1 MSANRI
7 GLRQTNQSAPAS
19 RPRVVLDLEK
29 LRHANCG
36 LGRFCRHLAESILS
50 LGDQDFDPVFFLPQK
65 IPQETVQ
72 HFHAKG
78 VEHIEVSPW
87 RKETFASLY
96 RPFLAPFQRRHR
108 YDLWHVTNQT
118 SKYLPLDPAV
128 PVVLTIHDLNFLHD
142 ARHRDRPAAVARK
155 LADVQRK
162 VDRATAIVTDSHYV
176 AADVASHLRLGD
188 KPVHVVPPGLPTPP
202 VASAIAPSW
211 APHGRFLLS
220 IGNCLPHKNFHALF
234 DLIERLPGFALV
246 LAGKR
251 ETPYGER
258 LIREVTERRLDG
270 QVTFAGQVSDGD
282 RQWLYEHCEAFV
294 FPSLTEGFGFPV
306 LEAMQCGKPV
316 FMSRRT
322 SLPELGGS
330 LGFYWDSFGAEHMAE
345 VFRVGMEAVAAMP
358 TFAAAA
364 RARAAEFSWE
374 NAARGY
380 LRVYRSIL
388 CPKRASPGAVF
399 N

>member
-1 MSANRI
+1 MFSSR
-7 GLRQTNQSAPAS
+7 RFVQRTTEQTRAG

-36 LGRFCRHLAESILS
+36 LGRFCRHLAEGILA
-50 LGDQDFDPVFFLPQK
+50 LGERSFDPVFFLPQT
-65 IPQETVQ
+65 IPQDTVR
-72 HFHAKG
+72 HFRAEG
-78 VEHIEVSPW
+78 VEQIEVSPW
-87 RKETFASLY
+87 RKETFASYY

-118 SKYLPLDPAV
+118 SKYLPLDPTV

-142 ARHRDRPAAVARK
+142 ARHQDRPTAVARK

-176 AADVASHLRLGD
+176 ADDVAAHLRLGG
-188 KPVHVVPPGLPTPP
+188 KPVHVVSPGLSAPPG
-202 VASAIAPSW
+202 ASATAPAW
-211 APHGRFLLS
+211 APRGRFLLS

-234 DLIERLPGFALV
+234 DLIERLPERALV
-246 LAGKR
+246 IAGKR
-251 ETPYGER
+251 ETPYGEQ
-258 LIREVTERRLDG
+258 LVREVAARNLGGR
-270 QVTFAGQVSDGD
+270 VTLTGQVSDGD
-282 RQWLYEHCEAFV
+282 RQWLYEHCEAFA

-330 LGFYWDSFGAEHMAE
+330 LGFYWDSFGADHMAT
-345 VFRVGMEAVAAMP
+345 VFHAGMAAVAAMP

-388 CPKRASPGAVF
+388 DPAAA
-399 N
+399 

>member
-1 MSANRI
+1 MF
-7 GLRQTNQSAPAS
+7 APPTAAAARS
-19 RPRVVLDLEK
+19 RCGRPRVVLDLEK

-36 LGRFCRHLAESILS
+36 LGRFCRHLAEGLLS
-50 LGDQDFDPVFFLPQK
+50 LGERSFDPVFFLPQRM
-65 IPQETVQ
+65 PQETVR
-72 HFHAKG
+72 HFRAEG
-78 VEHIEVSPW
+78 VEQIEVSPW

-96 RPFLAPFQRRHR
+96 RPLLAPFQRRHR

-118 SKYLPLDPAV
+118 SKYLPLDPKV

-142 ARHRDRPAAVARK
+142 DRHKDRPRAVARK

-162 VDRATAIVTDSHYV
+162 VDRATAIVTDSRYV
-176 AADVASHLRLGD
+176 ADDVAAHLRLDG
-188 KPVHVVPPGLPTPP
+188 KPVHVVAPGLPAPP
-202 VASAIAPSW
+202 AASVVAPAWAPS
-211 APHGRFLLS
+211 GTFLLS

-234 DLIERLPGFALV
+234 GLV
-246 LAGKR
+246 EAVPDATLVIAGKR
-251 ETPYGER
+251 QTPYGEQ
-258 LIREVTERRLDG
+258 LAREVAARNLGDRVLL
-270 QVTFAGQVSDGD
+270 VGQVSDGD

-322 SLPELGGS
+322 SLPELGGT
-330 LGFYWDSFGAEHMAE
+330 LGFYWDSFAAEHMAA
-345 VFRVGMEAVAAMP
+345 VFRGGMAAVAALP
-358 TFAAAA
+358 DFAAAA

-374 NAARGY
+374 HAARGY

-388 CPKRASPGAVF
+388 DPAAFDPAVA
-399 N
+399 

>member
-1 MSANRI
+1 MFTTRPVPPRHLPSD
-7 GLRQTNQSAPAS
+7 

-36 LGRFCRHLAESILS
+36 LGRFCRHLAEGILALGEQS
-50 LGDQDFDPVFFLPQK
+50 LDPVFFLPQSL
-65 IPQETVQ
+65 PQETVR
-72 HFHAKG
+72 HFRTEG
-78 VEHIEVSPW
+78 VEQIEVSPW

-96 RPFLAPFQRRHR
+96 RPFVAPFQRRQR

-142 ARHRDRPAAVARK
+142 DRHRDRPGAVARK

-162 VDRATAIVTDSHYV
+162 VDRAAAIVTDSRYV
-176 AADVASHLRLGD
+176 ADDVAAHLRLGG
-188 KPVHVVPPGLPTPP
+188 KPVHVVPPGLPAPP
-202 VASAIAPSW
+202 AASAVAPAW
-211 APHGRFLLS
+211 APRGRFLLS

-234 DLIERLPGFALV
+234 GLIESLPEFTLV
-246 LAGKR
+246 IAGKR
-251 ETPYGER
+251 ETPYGEH
-258 LIREVTERRLDG
+258 LGREVAARRLGDR
-270 QVTFAGQVSDGD
+270 VILAGQVSDGD
-282 RQWLYEHCEAFV
+282 RQWLYEHCDAFV

-330 LGFYWDSFGAEHMAE
+330 LGFYWDAFGAEHMAA
-345 VFRVGMEAVAAMP
+345 VFRAGMAAVAAVP
-358 TFAAAA
+358 TFAASA

-380 LRVYRSIL
+380 LQVYRSVL
-388 CPKRASPGAVF
+388 NRSARDPAAA
-399 N
+399 

>member
-1 MSANRI
+1 MFTNR
-7 GLRQTNQSAPAS
+7 LFPPNHTRSE

-36 LGRFCRHLAESILS
+36 LGRFCRHLAQGILS
-50 LGDQDFDPVFFLPQK
+50 LVERPFDPVFFLPQRL
-65 IPQETVQ
+65 PQETVR
-72 HFHAKG
+72 HFRSEG
-78 VEHIEVSPW
+78 VEQIEVSPW

-96 RPFLAPFQRRHR
+96 RPLLAPFRRGQR

-142 ARHRDRPAAVARK
+142 ERHKDRPGAVARK

-162 VDRATAIVTDSHYV
+162 VNRATAIVTDSRYV
-176 AADVASHLRLGD
+176 ADDVAAHLRLGG
-188 KPVHVVPPGLPTPP
+188 KPVHVVAPGLPAPP
-202 VASAIAPSW
+202 AASTMPPAW
-211 APHGRFLLS
+211 APRGRFLLS

-234 DLIERLPGFALV
+234 GLIEQLPDFKLV
-246 LAGKR
+246 IAGKR
-251 ETPYGER
+251 ETPYGDH
-258 LIREVTERRLDG
+258 LAREVAARSLGDRVIL
-270 QVTFAGQVSDGD
+270 AGQVSDGD
-282 RQWLYEHCEAFV
+282 RQWLYEQCDAFA

-322 SLPELGGS
+322 SLPELGGT
-330 LGFYWDSFGAEHMAE
+330 LGFYWDSFAADHMVE
-345 VFRVGMEAVAAMP
+345 VFRAGMKTVAGMP
-358 TFAAAA
+358 GFAAAA
-364 RARAAEFSWE
+364 RARAGEFSWE

-380 LRVYRSIL
+380 LGVYRSVL
-388 CPKRASPGAVF
+388 DLAAA
-399 N
+399 

>member
-1 MSANRI
+1 
-7 GLRQTNQSAPAS
+7 
-19 RPRVVLDLEK
+19 VLDLEK

-36 LGRFCRHLAESILS
+36 LGRFCRHLAEGLLS
-50 LGDQDFDPVFFLPQK
+50 LGERSFDPVFFLPQRM
-65 IPQETVQ
+65 PQETVR
-72 HFHAKG
+72 HFRAEG
-78 VEHIEVSPW
+78 VEQIEVSPW

-96 RPFLAPFQRRHR
+96 RPLLAPFQRRHR

-118 SKYLPLDPAV
+118 SKYLPLDPKV

-142 ARHRDRPAAVARK
+142 DRHKDRPRAVARK

-162 VDRATAIVTDSHYV
+162 VDRATAIVTDSRYV
-176 AADVASHLRLGD
+176 ADDVAAHLRLDG
-188 KPVHVVPPGLPTPP
+188 KPVHVVAPGLPAPP
-202 VASAIAPSW
+202 AASVVAPAWAPS
-211 APHGRFLLS
+211 GTFLLS

-234 DLIERLPGFALV
+234 GLV
-246 LAGKR
+246 EAVPDATLVIAGKR
-251 ETPYGER
+251 QTPYGEQ
-258 LIREVTERRLDG
+258 LAREVAARNLGDRVLL
-270 QVTFAGQVSDGD
+270 VGQVSDGD

-322 SLPELGGS
+322 SLPELGGT
-330 LGFYWDSFGAEHMAE
+330 LGFYWDSFTAEHMAA
-345 VFRVGMEAVAAMP
+345 VFRGGMAAVAALP
-358 TFAAAA
+358 DFAAAA

-374 NAARGY
+374 HAARGY

-388 CPKRASPGAVF
+388 DPAAFDPAVA
-399 N
+399 

>member
-1 MSANRI
+1 
-7 GLRQTNQSAPAS
+7 
-19 RPRVVLDLEK
+19 
-29 LRHANCG
+29 
-36 LGRFCRHLAESILS
+36 
-50 LGDQDFDPVFFLPQK
+50 
-65 IPQETVQ
+65 
-72 HFHAKG
+72 
-78 VEHIEVSPW
+78 VSPW
-87 RKETFASLY
+87 RKESFASLY

-118 SKYLPLDPAV
+118 SKYLPLDPTV

-142 ARHRDRPAAVARK
+142 DRHKDRPRAVARK

-162 VDRATAIVTDSHYV
+162 VDRATAIVTDSRYV
-176 AADVASHLRLGD
+176 ADDVAAHLRLGGR
-188 KPVHVVPPGLPTPP
+188 PVHVVAPGLSAPP
-202 VASAIAPSW
+202 AASTVAPAW
-211 APHGRFLLS
+211 APRGRFLLS

-234 DLIERLPGFALV
+234 GLIETLPEFTLV
-246 LAGKR
+246 IAGKR
-251 ETPYGER
+251 ETPYGEH
-258 LIREVTERRLDG
+258 LGREVAARNLGDRVILT
-270 QVTFAGQVSDGD
+270 GQVSDGD

-330 LGFYWDSFGAEHMAE
+330 LGFYWDSFGAEHMAA
-345 VFRVGMEAVAAMP
+345 VFRSGMAAAAALP

-380 LRVYRSIL
+380 LRVYRSVL
-388 CPKRASPGAVF
+388 DPVAA
-399 N
+399 

>member
-1 MSANRI
+1 MLSTHT
-7 GLRQTNQSAPAS
+7 LTQRQRRSD

-36 LGRFCRHLAESILS
+36 LGRFCRHLADGILA
-50 LGDQDFDPVFFLPQK
+50 LGEQSFDPVFFLPQTL
-65 IPQETVQ
+65 PQETVR
-72 HFHAKG
+72 HFRAEG
-78 VEHIEVSPW
+78 VEQIEVSPW

-118 SKYLPLDPAV
+118 SKYLPLDPSV

-142 ARHRDRPAAVARK
+142 DRHKDRPRAVARK
-155 LADVQRK
+155 LADIQRK
-162 VDRATAIVTDSHYV
+162 VDRATAIVTDSRYV
-176 AADVASHLRLGD
+176 ADDVAAHLRLGS
-188 KPVHVVPPGLPTPP
+188 KPVHVVAPGLSAPP
-202 VASAIAPSW
+202 VASVVAPVW
-211 APHGRFLLS
+211 APRGRFLLS

-234 DLIERLPGFALV
+234 GLIESLPDLTLV
-246 LAGKR
+246 IAGKR
-251 ETPYGER
+251 ETPYGEHLR
-258 LIREVTERRLDG
+258 REVAARHLGDRVIMT
-270 QVTFAGQVSDGD
+270 GQVSDGD

-322 SLPELGGS
+322 SLPELGGP
-330 LGFYWDSFGAEHMAE
+330 LGFYWDSFGAEHMAG
-345 VFRVGMEAVAAMP
+345 VFRAGMTAVAALP
-358 TFAAAA
+358 TFAASA
-364 RARAAEFSWE
+364 RARAGEFSWE

-388 CPKRASPGAVF
+388 DPVAA
-399 N
+399 

>member
-1 MSANRI
+1 MFAS
-7 GLRQTNQSAPAS
+7 QTAAARPRCD

-36 LGRFCRHLAESILS
+36 LGRFCRHLAEGLLS
-50 LGDQDFDPVFFLPQK
+50 LGERSFDPVFFLPQT
-65 IPQETVQ
+65 IPQETVR
-72 HFHAKG
+72 HFRAEG
-78 VEHIEVSPW
+78 VEQIEVSPW

-96 RPFLAPFQRRHR
+96 RPLLAPFQRRHR

-118 SKYLPLDPAV
+118 SKYLPLDPKV

-142 ARHRDRPAAVARK
+142 DRHKDRPRAVARK

-162 VDRATAIVTDSHYV
+162 VDRATAIVTDSRYV
-176 AADVASHLRLGD
+176 ADDVAAHLRLDG
-188 KPVHVVPPGLPTPP
+188 KPVHVVAPGLPTPP
-202 VASAIAPSW
+202 AASAVAPAW
-211 APHGRFLLS
+211 APRGRFLLS
-220 IGNCLPHKNFHALF
+220 IGTCLPHKNFHALF
-234 DLIERLPGFALV
+234 GLV
-246 LAGKR
+246 EAVPDATLVIAGKR
-251 ETPYGER
+251 QTPYGEQ
-258 LIREVTERRLDG
+258 LAREVAARNLGDRVLL
-270 QVTFAGQVSDGD
+270 VGQVSDGD

-322 SLPELGGS
+322 SLPELGGAI
-330 LGFYWDSFGAEHMAE
+330 GFYWDSFAAEHMAA
-345 VFRVGMEAVAAMP
+345 VLRAGRPAVAALP
-358 TFAAAA
+358 DFAAAA

-374 NAARGY
+374 HAARGY

-388 CPKRASPGAVF
+388 DPAADPAILDPATA
-399 N
+399 